1 MYVIHKVSEKE
12 SFGMKNQQTC
22 VICWMAARC
31 ANTHKSAQKCLYS
44 TSIVLSQSLSHLNK
58 ERKRGLCWQI
68 GVLPSF
74 GYLTLLPSHFSFTII
89 SMKNK
94 FYAWKVNPKSGF
106 QTCSDFV
113 LWILF
118 NFPFIAHHFHTSR
131 DTSHVRFK
139 KRDSLTFI

>member
-89 SMKNK
+89 SMKNN
-94 FYAWKVNPKSGF
+94 FYAWNVNPKSGF
-106 QTCSDFV
+106 KTCSDFI

-118 NFPFIAHHFHTSR
+118 KFSIPCTSF
-131 DTSHVRFK
+131 SHISRHITC
-139 KRDSLTFI
+139 SL